1 MSVEIEIQ
9 GTVHAAEVKHRRA
22 NRKLREEN
30 TNLHNRLTVVEESI
44 EKFMKLKNDQKTP
57 L

>member
-44 EKFMKLKNDQKTP
+44 EKFMKLKGDQKTP